1 MKTKKAEKVITTLK
15 DRIGHYLKRRLTKS
29 RHKSTTLKQTF

>member
-15 DRIGHYLKRRLTKS
+15 DRIDHPLKRHLTE
-29 RHKSTTLKQTF
+29 TLT